1 MSKFTTFKPDV
12 GVKTNYSIADGA
24 HLELFEIYK
33 IFDNNDKVGLI
44 NACGEVMPP
53 RNAGLKSF
61 ISLVIR
67 HILIETALCYWILW
81 ESHLKSPYQHSMKQ
95 VYKLLINILMKL
107 RTTVLYQ
114 VMMDYYLAFMISN
127 RISNYCQIIMMKYNA
142 YQSRLL
148 T

>member
-67 HILIETALCYWILW
+67 HILIETILLLDTLGNLT
-81 ESHLKSPYQHSMKQ
+81 LKVP
-95 VYKLLINILMKL
+95 INI
-107 RTTVLYQ
+107 
-114 VMMDYYLAFMISN
+114 A
-127 RISNYCQIIMMKYNA
+127 
-142 YQSRLL
+142 
-148 T
+148 